1 MDSLTL
7 YVLLVQV
14 SFSFMVSCPAVA
26 QGSSPAMFVF
36 GDSLSDVGNNNYI
49 DTNAKCNFPHYGIDY
64 PGGKP
69 TGRFSN
75 GKNVVDLLAENLGV
89 PSPKPYLSMA
99 NTDNPSEFLEGVNFA
114 SGSAGILT
122 STHEGLCIPLETQ
135 IYFYTSVFR
144 ALVEKLGIFQVQR
157 FISTSIFYINI
168 GSNDILVYDGT
179 GVSKY
184 VRLLISTLEGE
195 LKLVFMGTE
204 PVGCWPA
211 VRAVNNRS
219 GDCNREMN
227 QVSSLYNEEAVLL
240 LKKLRS
246 EYADMSYS
254 FFNSY
259 RVFHKL
265 IKHPENYGFDESKA
279 ACCGMGYLS
288 AKIPCNPL
296 ASYCSD
302 RTNRTREKQ
311 DAGETSRGTTTT
323 SQPEDTQP
331 MHLDLEKKRG
341 GETKEG
347 EEPAAQEAGEK
358 SLKWMIA
365 GPRRGRGW
373 GREPAVAPRKSME
386 STKFPAWLHD
396 SDKIAPERQLGEEC
410 HPRGG
415 TEKWVD
421 RRAHQSRGKD
431 PMPIKD
437 ASGKGEANLIPN
449 TNREMV
455 CYASAA
461 NGSRP
466 PRKNREVGQLTV
478 EDYPPLQRLPRRVDA
493 AGASSEDK
501 TNREVQL
508 ITSKDRGGGGR
519 GHQQGSRTTEEPRPP
534 PSEDHEKL
542 VEKVAMA
549 LNPNIQQPDRD
560 DQSMEDD
567 DPGDD
572 DGDQMLEDDMPLVQF
587 QREAKLEAL
596 ARRGKPSATNSS
608 KKGKV
613 SSYEEDSQAP
623 C

>member
-1 MDSLTL
+1 MTNKVGGDTKGKLGNVVVAKNGSE
-7 YVLLVQV
+7 LVSDGTPSNRLGNGV
-14 SFSFMVSCPAVA
+14 GATTTGAFDKEENTMSVETEPGCPVVA

-157 FISTSIFYINI
+157 FISSSIFYINI

-195 LKLVFMGTE
+195 LKRILELGARKLVFMGTE

-240 LKKLRS
+240 LKKLQS

-259 RVFHKL
+259 RVFDKL

-302 RTNRTREKQ
+302 RTKYVFWDGWHQT
-311 DAGETSRGTTTT
+311 
-323 SQPEDTQP
+323 
-331 MHLDLEKKRG
+331 
-341 GETKEG
+341 
-347 EEPAAQEAGEK
+347 EA
-358 SLKWMIA
+358 
-365 GPRRGRGW
+365 
-373 GREPAVAPRKSME
+373 
-386 STKFPAWLHD
+386 T
-396 SDKIAPERQLGEEC
+396 
-410 HPRGG
+410 
-415 TEKWVD
+415 
-421 RRAHQSRGKD
+421 
-431 PMPIKD
+431 
-437 ASGKGEANLIPN
+437 ANLLVSMAFDGLPPN
-449 TNREMV
+449 VFPVNVREL
-455 CYASAA
+455 S
-461 NGSRP
+461 G
-466 PRKNREVGQLTV
+466 
-478 EDYPPLQRLPRRVDA
+478 
-493 AGASSEDK
+493 
-501 TNREVQL
+501 
-508 ITSKDRGGGGR
+508 
-519 GHQQGSRTTEEPRPP
+519 
-534 PSEDHEKL
+534 
-542 VEKVAMA
+542 
-549 LNPNIQQPDRD
+549 LNAENAHVIQFI
-560 DQSMEDD
+560 DQ
-567 DPGDD
+567 
-572 DGDQMLEDDMPLVQF
+572 
-587 QREAKLEAL
+587 
-596 ARRGKPSATNSS
+596 
-608 KKGKV
+608 
-613 SSYEEDSQAP
+613 
-623 C
+623 